1 MNDVCVAVVKDVM
14 LVVGEED
21 PSNFLTLDGSINCTW
36 TQADGGR
43 GKDDNAAVGLI
54 GKNAASLLNRKYFDN
69 RSRSFQR
76 GNVCLYMVKG
86 LQSYQLQS
94 PC

>member
-14 LVVGEED
+14 LVDGEED

-54 GKNAASLLNRKYFDN
+54 GKNAASLLNRNYFDN
-69 RSRSFQR
+69 R
-76 GNVCLYMVKG
+76 VKIF
-86 LQSYQLQS
+86 
-94 PC
+94 PKR